1 MLLQDLAKRIRGQRE
16 KRGLKQQ
23 DIANALGI
31 SPQAVSKWERGE
43 NAPDIAVLA
52 SLAQL
57 LGVTV
62 DWLLAAHE
70 ARRDVF
76 EAAVLVSSV
85 NGAYDRSL
93 GMEPRDFATWANGLF
108 YQLTELTL
116 RYGGVPIKYMGDG
129 YLCFF
134 SGAAH
139 SRRAVETALRAR
151 AMTNEDLQL
160 GLSAG
165 PVYLGAVGHPEYARP
180 DVMGEVVNIAFLVM
194 NWAAEHATSGIAAT
208 EAVAREAAD
217 LAQPGTAADVSFRD
231 IDHPVRVVE
240 LVGGAASA

>member
-1 MLLQDLAKRIRGQRE
+1 MILRNLAVRIRGQRE
-16 KRGLKQQ
+16 KRGLRQQ

-52 SLAQL
+52 PLAQL

-62 DWLLAAHE
+62 DWLLAAQE
-70 ARRDVF
+70 ERRDVF
-76 EAAVLVSSV
+76 EATVVATSV

-93 GMEPRDFATWANGLF
+93 GMQPRDFATWANGLF

-116 RYGGVPIKYMGDG
+116 RYGGVPIKYIGDG

-134 SGAAH
+134 SGTAH
-139 SRRAVETALRAR
+139 ERRAVEAALRAR
-151 AMTNEDLQL
+151 AMTNEDLRL
-160 GLSAG
+160 GLSSG
-165 PVYLGAVGHPEYARP
+165 PIYLGAVGHPDYARP

-194 NWAAEHATSGIAAT
+194 HWAAAHDDVSIAVT
-208 EAVAREAAD
+208 DAVAEAAGD
-217 LAQPGTAADVSFRD
+217 LAASGRVEEVSFRD
-231 IDHPVRVVE
+231 INHPVRVVE
-240 LVGGAASA
+240 LTAPVVSA